1 MEDESNKVDS
11 SLRHEKFLYEKKI
24 NEMERKKTDEL
35 NDLNQKYEKLQMEEA
50 EQKDDNQQQM
60 NKMEIN
66 HSQCKEELTELYEK
80 KLEYEQGQF
89 KQLKKDQEL
98 MRAQFEEEIKKLNE
112 K

>member
-80 KLEYEQGQF
+80 KLEYEQG
-89 KQLKKDQEL
+89 
-98 MRAQFEEEIKKLNE
+98 
-112 K
+112 